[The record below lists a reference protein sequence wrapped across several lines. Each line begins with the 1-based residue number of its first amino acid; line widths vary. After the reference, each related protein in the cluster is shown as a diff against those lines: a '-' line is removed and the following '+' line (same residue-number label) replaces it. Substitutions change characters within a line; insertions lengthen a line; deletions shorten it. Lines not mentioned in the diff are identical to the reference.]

1 MNGNPA
7 GTVRIATD
15 GTDLGIASS
24 WGTRVAVVVLHG
36 SSSTPRSF
44 DLAGTPSLP
53 GLVRVEVASVRFNG
67 GAASI
72 ALTAHLDHPKIST
85 TSVGAILRIRADGT
99 HDVNFGWDGIWVSPL
114 GVGHRDLVCAG
125 EAPAAW
131 RGVSGGRTVAFAI
144 DPNGTGLDQSFAD
157 SGVAEHDLG
166 GPLAG
171 PVMAFDASGVT
182 ISPNASRRRVIQPAI
197 SEEKP
202 WAAVSSGL
210 LAPRTMEPSSGSTFG
225 VAGTV
230 MLHCDEAPITPAG
243 IAVSGSQMFVGGTRQ
258 IRGAD
263 CDRMPVVVA
272 LSLPTAAPNVNYGGG
287 GFALLGSVRNPA
299 LVAPDGSAVFAER
312 STATTVPALRF
323 TTPSG
328 AQGPLRSLAPISA
341 GTRVSALGPRLADGS
356 IIVAGSGP
364 DAWVAKMGPTGAL
377 DPAFGNA
384 GIALPN
390 AVGSEGDARVL
401 GIRSDG
407 NMAVVAN
414 TGGPTQLTVMTQNG
428 QIDTTYGTG
437 GFLDV
442 KGFTHP
448 GGISDA
454 RCFLDTD
461 DSVICV
467 ASSTHVPANQF
478 STPVAVGLRRVT
490 PTGAYDPNFGLGLPS
505 VAIPAAGTFRPLLN
519 PAGTTGG
526 HSDYR
531 AFAPVGM
538 VRLDTRLYVVG
549 TGWTGGAY
557 IQDINR
563 YRATYP
569 LLVITVWDANG
580 SVDATFSSGGLQEA
594 GYDPTILCW
603 SASGVIPDSA
613 TSFFIFGNVGDPETI
628 TTTVGTMTNMQV
640 KPRQPQPAL
649 YRVEHPDGLDL
660 AFGGD
665 GISTIRGPGVCVDV
679 GCRGDGHRRTGSRSV
694 IDALEQPW
702 SNEPRRQPRRARAVA
717 TREANPT
724 KAKTTA
730 TETATTA
737 APVGRELSRWQA
749 GERSSHSGSLK

>member
-407 NMAVVAN
+407 NMAVVAY
-414 TGGPTQLTVMTQNG
+414 TGALTQLTVIEQNG

-437 GFLDV
+437 GFLDI

-467 ASSTHVPANQF
+467 ASAPHEPANTF
-478 STPVAVGLRRVT
+478 SSPVAVGLRTRHAHRRIRSELRIGSAKRRDSSGRDLPTFAEPGRHNWRTLRLLALAPARYGAARHQAVRGGHRV
-490 PTGAYDPNFGLGLPS
+490 G
-505 VAIPAAGTFRPLLN
+505 PAAPTSRVSTGTGRHIRCSSSQRGTSMDRSMRAFRP
-519 PAGTTGG
+519 AACKRRDTT
-526 HSDYR
+526 
-531 AFAPVGM
+531 
-538 VRLDTRLYVVG
+538 
-549 TGWTGGAY
+549 
-557 IQDINR
+557 
-563 YRATYP
+563 
-569 LLVITVWDANG
+569 
-580 SVDATFSSGGLQEA
+580 
-594 GYDPTILCW
+594 TILWW

-613 TSFFIFGNVGDPETI
+613 TSFFIFGNAGNPETI
-628 TTTVGTMTNMQV
+628 TTTVGTTTNMEV

-649 YRVEHPDGLDL
+649 YRVEHPNGLDL

-665 GISTIRGPGVCVDV
+665 GVSTIRVQEFVLTSVAGAMV
-679 GCRGDGHRRTGSRSV
+679 TGGRV
-694 IDALEQPW
+694 RVACIDALEQPW
-702 SNEPRRQPRRARAVA
+702 SNDPPRQPRRARSGDPDGRDPYRSQDDRDRDRHNRRPRRTQFVVGKQQ
-717 TREANPT
+717 ND
-724 KAKTTA
+724 
-730 TETATTA
+730 
-737 APVGRELSRWQA
+737 PVTQGR
-749 GERSSHSGSLK
+749 